1 MILCI
6 LLSITKKRTTTIVAL
21 QRSDRTDLIV
31 LYMTYAGLTDLAMV
45 MLMFMMSLSEQLMIA
60 SHCGDDPWRLVM
72 VTKHFCH
79 MTE

>member
-1 MILCI
+1 
-6 LLSITKKRTTTIVAL
+6 
-21 QRSDRTDLIV
+21 
-31 LYMTYAGLTDLAMV
+31 MTYAGLTDLAMV